1 MKTKKILLE
10 ICTALLIILFV
21 YTPASKLMTFH
32 EYVLSMR
39 AQPLQHWLSSFL
51 TYAVPIS
58 ELIAVVLLI
67 SGKFRKQG
75 LYLSLGLLLIFT
87 GYISLVQLNY
97 YGRIPCSCGGVIRY
111 MTWNQH
117 LFFNLFFIAITG
129 IAIWLN
135 KTNYKHTLAIH

>member
-1 MKTKKILLE
+1 
-10 ICTALLIILFV
+10 
-21 YTPASKLMTFH
+21 MTFH